1 MTDSEVARYLQENPS
16 FFQHRPELFT
26 QLVLPDPHQ
35 GQAVSLVERQAMLL
49 RERVRALDARLAEL
63 LRIGRENDLLA
74 RRLVEWTKGLLGA
87 TGRGPR
93 AAVAADLLQQL
104 FGVPL
109 AEFRFWDAQAP
120 GARAA
125 AAALA
130 AALPAPVCGAALD
143 LRALEDL
150 PDAWSAMRSVALVPL
165 RADEGAAPFGLLA
178 LGSPDPARFEAS
190 LGTAVLAR
198 IGELAGAALAPDN
211 AA

>member
-1 MTDSEVARYLQENPS
+1 MTESEVARYLQENPA
-16 FFQHRPELFT
+16 FFLHRPELFT

-74 RRLVEWTKGLLGA
+74 RRLVDWTKGLLGVA
-87 TGRGPR
+87 GRGPR
-93 AAVAADLLQQL
+93 AVLAADLLRQL

-109 AEFRFWDAQAP
+109 AEFRFWDVHAP
-120 GARAA
+120 GASAA

-130 AALPAPVCGAALD
+130 ASLAAPVCGAALD
-143 LRALEDL
+143 LRALEG
-150 PDAWSAMRSVALVPL
+150 PPEAWSATRSVALVPL
-165 RADEGAAPFGLLA
+165 RAAEGAAPFGLLA
-178 LGSPDPARFEAS
+178 LGSPDPARFDAT

-198 IGELAGAALAPDN
+198 IGELAGAALAPDH